1 MDRSQAYTAMC
12 RQAGELQN
20 LWQCRHGDY
29 YATPEGAIA
38 CWIADL
44 DGSARV
50 KDGVCIRNRE
60 GVIQLD
66 RFTWLPRLDQL
77 IELAQIPGV
86 SYDTITQFFFNWT
99 KRAYRVDQE
108 QLASPAELFHSL
120 EQLWMGFV
128 MSRRFGRTWNRKT
141 WVRS

>member
-1 MDRSQAYTAMC
+1 MDRSEAYIEMC
-12 RQAGELQN
+12 RQARELQD

-29 YATPEGAIA
+29 YADSSGQVA
-38 CWIADL
+38 CWIAAI
-44 DGSARV
+44 DGDGRV
-50 KDGVCIRNRE
+50 KEGVCIRKRD

-99 KRAYRVDQE
+99 KRAYRLDQK
-108 QLASPAELFHSL
+108 QLTGPADLFHSL
-120 EQLWMGFV
+120 EQLWLGFV
-128 MSRRFGRTWNRKT
+128 MARRFGRNWNQVD
-141 WVRS
+141 WV